1 MAKQLKNVKNIRLVA
16 TIDPFAMVKQGDF
29 LNYFRTFKKPEE
41 NVEENHFCSPF
52 FLNGSVLN
60 MHEHYGERINAMQFI
75 VRELRNKRLIAVYLC
90 YDFKL
95 AAVNE
100 EYYTDGEFLFMK
112 WLIEGALK
120 ETGLYLS
127 FMVSHFNQLVG
138 NPLYRKPE
146 HYHLLICSDR
156 EMDDFE
162 YDIAVNRFAENL
174 RRDWIKVVI
183 EE

>member
-1 MAKQLKNVKNIRLVA
+1 MKQN
-16 TIDPFAMVKQGDF
+16 DF

-41 NVEENHFCSPF
+41 NVEENHFYSPAF
-52 FLNGSVLN
+52 ASGSVLSMN
-60 MHEHYGERINAMQFI
+60 EHFGDRNNAMQFI
-75 VRELRNKRLIAVYLC
+75 VKEHRNKAALSMYLV

-100 EYYTDGEFLFMK
+100 EYYTDGEFLFIK

-138 NPLYRKPE
+138 KPLYQKPE
-146 HYHLLICSDR
+146 HYHALICRDR
-156 EMDDFE
+156 EMDEFE
-162 YDIAVNRFAENL
+162 YNVAVNRFAENL